1 MNWKTIKIAALA
13 IGGILL
19 CWWVIYWIGLLDR
32 LLSRGLESF
41 LWQLTPFDLA
51 TVRFMIIATSTAVGF
66 ALGWFLSPQAR
77 ELRSFILKGLAAL
90 ACFVAFIDGGYLGWG
105 LTWIMA
111 WIGFFAA
118 LGYWLRKAIRALA
131 KVPPTFGSNH
141 WATPEEIAENDLF
154 GKEGIRIGAVFN
166 GHETEAIS
174 YSGDRH
180 VLLIAPTRKGKGTT
194 QIVTNLLSY
203 TGSALVIDPKGENAL
218 ITAAARHEMGQEIYV
233 LDPWGLVIGSDESPA
248 RFNPLDWLEAGD
260 VDITENAM
268 LLADAMIVSEGQNDA
283 FWVEEAKA
291 LLLGIILY
299 VATAAEEAGQRTLA
313 RVRDLML
320 LDGEDLKTLFTR
332 MLESPHHIVAST
344 GARCLQK
351 EEKLLANVIASAQAQ
366 THFLDSARM
375 RESLSASDFRF
386 EDLKTKPMTIYLVIP
401 ADRLHAF
408 GRWLRM
414 IIQMA
419 ITVNARNIAV
429 QPEKP
434 VLFMLDEMPALGRLT
449 MVEQAYGLMAG
460 FGMQLYGV
468 VQDLSQLKAVYGDGW
483 ETFIANSGLI
493 QYMGSRDRTTAEYF
507 SALCGETTVWN
518 LSSAVATAIGVSQ
531 GKDGITRSESET
543 ITDTRA
549 AAQRKLAYP
558 DELMRMHPDRQLV
571 FVDEMS
577 PIIATKIRWF
587 EDAELA
593 AKGVNLHAN

>member
-13 IGGILL
+13 VGAALL
-19 CWWVIYWIGLLDR
+19 CWWFFHWINILDR
-32 LLSRGLESF
+32 FLNRDFGYALTRLS
-41 LWQLTPFDLA
+41 PFDQANLCMLVIVLA
-51 TVRFMIIATSTAVGF
+51 TTLGF
-66 ALGWFLSPQAR
+66 ALGWFLSPRAR
-77 ELRSFILKGLAAL
+77 ELRSIILKGLAAI
-90 ACFVAFIDGGYLGWG
+90 ACLVAVIDGGYLGWG

-111 WIGFFAA
+111 WVGFFGA
-118 LGYWLRKAIRALA
+118 LGYWLRSAIMALA
-131 KVPPTFGSNH
+131 QIPTTFGSSH
-141 WATPEEIAENDLF
+141 WATSEEIAENNLF
-154 GKEGIRIGAVFN
+154 GTEGIRIGAAFN
-166 GHETEAIS
+166 GVMNEAIS

-233 LDPWGLVIGSDESPA
+233 LDPWGLVMGSDGNPA

-268 LLADAMIVSEGQNDA
+268 LLADAMIVSEGQDDA

-332 MLESPHHIVAST
+332 MLDSPHHIVAST

-386 EDLKTKPMTIYLVIP
+386 EDLKTKPMTVYLVIP

-419 ITVNARNIAV
+419 ITVSARNIAV

-518 LSSAVATAIGVSQ
+518 LSSAVATAIGASH

-549 AAQRKLAYP
+549 ASQRKLAYP
-558 DELMRMHPDRQLV
+558 DELMRMHPDKQLV
-571 FVDEMS
+571 FIDEMS
-577 PIIATKIRWF
+577 PMIATKIRWF